1 MVETQPPNNKRARR
15 GAEGAEGAF
24 GAEGAEDEEMR
35 AAIAAAVA
43 AMDGAVR
50 VVYPPGGGAA
60 ELRSAGPGAALRRVL
75 HVRRCA
81 AADGAPPTAQY
92 KLVVR
97 GAAPDIAVVRD
108 DVERRA
114 WANVGGLVRVPWRAM
129 ARENRLV
136 FTCAA
141 AGAAEGGAAEGELAP
156 LLLRVAAA
164 RFRHERLLVIVHR
177 MVPCAQTEVVDP
189 MSRMSHTELRASP
202 HAALAV
208 RFDAGYFSPES
219 GLAVEFLEID
229 RRVFFAPEADTRV
242 TLVTTTLADLARD
255 DSWTIDDDSLT
266 IQRIPLPTPAVVVRL
281 ACALA
286 AVAIT

>member
-1 MVETQPPNNKRARR
+1 
-15 GAEGAEGAF
+15 
-24 GAEGAEDEEMR
+24 MR

-81 AADGAPPTAQY
+81 AADGALPTAQYYY

>member
-15 GAEGAEGAF
+15 GAE

-81 AADGAPPTAQY
+81 AADGALPTAQYYY

-164 RFRHERLLVIVHR
+164 RFRHERLLAIVHR